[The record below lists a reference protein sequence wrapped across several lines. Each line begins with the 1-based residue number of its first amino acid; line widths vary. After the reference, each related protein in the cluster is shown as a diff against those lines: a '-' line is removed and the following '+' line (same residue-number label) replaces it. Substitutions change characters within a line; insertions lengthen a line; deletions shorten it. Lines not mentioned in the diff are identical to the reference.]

1 MTTYL
6 KEDFLYDADL
16 VLEDSLDS
24 NGDAAA
30 ITSSAAGS
38 VLEVA
43 QVIDLGDGLAEGYMI
58 VDIDAIMVAT
68 NEDELYE
75 IWLQGA
81 QSSTFATAGL
91 VRNLAGLEL
100 GPGTMLTNGT
110 ATAGDQ
116 GAAGDRYV
124 IPFRNVI
131 NGTVYRYVRVY
142 QELADGTG
150 ETITDTIWLS
160 IKRK

>member
-6 KEDFLYDADL
+6 KEDFCYDADL

-43 QVIDLGDGLAEGYMI
+43 QVIDLGDGLVEGYMI

-68 NEDELYE
+68 TKMSFMRFGFRERSHRPSPRRVLSG
-75 IWLQGA
+75 ILPVW
-81 QSSTFATAGL
+81 
-91 VRNLAGLEL
+91 NLAQ
-100 GPGTMLTNGT
+100 
-110 ATAGDQ
+110 A
-116 GAAGDRYV
+116 RC
-124 IPFRNVI
+124 
-131 NGTVYRYVRVY
+131 
-142 QELADGTG
+142 
-150 ETITDTIWLS
+150 
-160 IKRK
+160 